1 MKKVIITSFLVIL
14 FLHVVNSQNGDNIG
28 GGPFIKRIENN
39 KIVDWQYNLSSK
51 SAVEKL
57 FFGEINAPI
66 EFFYHP
72 SFEGAYGFRV
82 MKDSLNNCYM
92 LEIKLIS
99 NYEEAHK
106 EALNKNK
113 SIGIPANMMS
123 SMPKD
128 IRELIAEHNKAVNS
142 KYFEELPKLY
152 KIKTL
157 VFQISE
163 QFAGKLHKKMVFFIE
178 NFVVKDLP
186 HVINDGY
193 DVTFRTVVEYEVWS
207 LSIHVPQGKAEK
219 LSNLCRQIVKD
230 AIDNKLD
237 ESKYMSILD
246 K

>member
-1 MKKVIITSFLVIL
+1 
-14 FLHVVNSQNGDNIG
+14 
-28 GGPFIKRIENN
+28 
-39 KIVDWQYNLSSK
+39 
-51 SAVEKL
+51 
-57 FFGEINAPI
+57 
-66 EFFYHP
+66 
-72 SFEGAYGFRV
+72 
-82 MKDSLNNCYM
+82 MKDSLNNCYL
-92 LEIKLIS
+92 LEIRLIS
-99 NYEEAHK
+99 NYEEAQK
-106 EALNKNK
+106 EASNKNK

-128 IRELIAEHNKAVNS
+128 IRELIAEHNEAINS

-157 VFQISE
+157 VFQISD
-163 QFAGKLHKKMVFFIE
+163 QFADKLHKKMAFFIE

-193 DVTFRTVVEYEVWS
+193 DITFRTVVEYEVWS

-219 LSNLCRQIVKD
+219 LSDLCRQIVKD

-237 ESKYMSILD
+237 ESKYISILD